1 MAPVQAPLRFAQDLL
16 DLAHTQLEHA
26 LDAAITQEYV
36 SDWIAA
42 IRKAITLNFDSLTHL
57 HNLHVLTGT
66 PGPPPPYVV
75 KPHMLKH
82 ED

>member
-1 MAPVQAPLRFAQDLL
+1 MSPVQGPLRFAQDLL
-16 DLAHTQLEHA
+16 DLADTQLQHA
-26 LDAAITQEYV
+26 LNAAITQEYD

-42 IRKAITLNFDSLTHL
+42 IRKALTLNHDSLTHL
-57 HNLHVLTGT
+57 HNLHILTGA

-75 KPHMLKH
+75 RPHTLPH